1 MDASSLQSS
10 SRRIDWAA
18 RFVEAQQE
26 LGHPPLGWLTT
37 DEWAARI
44 GRMHWTAA
52 KLLRRAEADGCA
64 RFKMFRPKAGRN
76 ISRPQAHWWVDGVS
90 DEIARGGGKK
100 KGGGHVR
107 PRK

>member
-1 MDASSLQSS
+1 LRRSS
-10 SRRIDWAA
+10 SRPTDWAA
-18 RFVEAQQE
+18 RFVEAQHE
-26 LGHPPLGWLTT
+26 LDHAPPGWLTI

-64 RFKMFRPKAGRN
+64 RFKMYRPKAGRN
-76 ISRPQAHWWVDGVS
+76 ISRPQAHWWLDGVS
-90 DEIARGGGKK
+90 DEIARGEGKK
-100 KGGGHVR
+100 KGGGYMR